1 MSIALPQPWLIRGFL
16 LAAAYNILGMLVFS
30 KGFTNPVLEQQ
41 DPALFSWLGQVSI
54 VLWGL
59 AYGAVARNYLQVPH
73 LLLVFFCEK
82 MVYVCA
88 WLLWLSQHSSN
99 LPQLFA
105 SSPLSALFFAVYGA
119 GDLLFGLMFLW
130 AFKQARA
137 GA

>member
-1 MSIALPQPWLIRGFL
+1 MSTALPQPWLIRGFL
-16 LAAAYNILGMLVFS
+16 FAAAYNIVGMLVFS

-41 DPALFSWLGQVSI
+41 DPALFSWMGQVGI

-59 AYGAVARNYLQVPH
+59 AYGSVARSYIQVPY

-82 MVYVCA
+82 MVYVVA
-88 WLLWLSQHSSN
+88 WLLWLNQHGAN
-99 LPQLFA
+99 LPELFA
-105 SSPLSALFFAVYGA
+105 SSPLSGLFFAAYGA

-137 GA
+137 AA